1 MLNSIFWKHLDG
13 NGWGIALTEVDS
25 WVKAGISGFGLGGP
39 LTSGGVSE
47 ITNRVRDFKKAIL
60 EAKNNL

>member
-1 MLNSIFWKHLDG
+1 MATG
-13 NGWGIALTEVDS
+13 GIALADVDA

-47 ITNRVRDFKKAIL
+47 IAQRVKDFQKVIL
-60 EAKNNL
+60 GAKNSR

>member
-1 MLNSIFWKHLDG
+1 LAD
-13 NGWGIALTEVDS
+13 VDA

-47 ITNRVRDFKKAIL
+47 IADRVKDFQRAIL
-60 EAKNNL
+60 AARNS

>member
-1 MLNSIFWKHLDG
+1 MATG
-13 NGWGIALTEVDS
+13 GIALADIDA

-47 ITNRVRDFKKAIL
+47 IAQRVKDFQKAIL
-60 EAKNNL
+60 GAKKQLISG

>member
-1 MLNSIFWKHLDG
+1 MATG
-13 NGWGIALTEVDS
+13 GIALADIDA

-47 ITNRVRDFKKAIL
+47 IGRRVKDFQKAIL
-60 EAKNNL
+60 GAKNS